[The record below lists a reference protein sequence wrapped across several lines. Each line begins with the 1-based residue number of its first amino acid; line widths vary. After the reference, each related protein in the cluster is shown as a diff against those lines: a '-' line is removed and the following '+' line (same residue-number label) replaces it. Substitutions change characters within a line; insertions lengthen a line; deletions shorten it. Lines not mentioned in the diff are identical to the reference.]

1 MLNIEYLYR
10 QYLAKNIQY
19 SMSIRNRAPL
29 TKELHLFG
37 QWLEDSK
44 IENSKIKIKKSK
56 RNAYPKRLT
65 NKMDHFFEFLL

>member
-44 IENSKIKIKKSK
+44 IENSKI
-56 RNAYPKRLT
+56 
-65 NKMDHFFEFLL
+65 